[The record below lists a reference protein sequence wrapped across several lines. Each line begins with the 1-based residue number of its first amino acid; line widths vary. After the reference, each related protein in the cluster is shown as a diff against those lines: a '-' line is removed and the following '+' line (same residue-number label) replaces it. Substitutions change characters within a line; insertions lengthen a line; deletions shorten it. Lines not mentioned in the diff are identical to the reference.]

1 MAGELN
7 AYAVAL
13 SDTTADPNGPFSE
26 LVIGGAGTVKVHTV
40 GGTDVSY
47 TCVAGQRIQ
56 LQVSRVWST
65 GTAATGIVGQ
75 K

>member
-7 AYAVAL
+7 AYAVTL
-13 SDTTADPNGPFSE
+13 SDTTADPNGPFTE
-26 LVIGGAGTVKVHTV
+26 LVVGGAGTVKVHTV
-40 GGTDVSY
+40 GGADVSY
-47 TCVAGQRIQ
+47 TAVAGQRIQ

-65 GTAATGIVGQ
+65 GTAATAIVGQ